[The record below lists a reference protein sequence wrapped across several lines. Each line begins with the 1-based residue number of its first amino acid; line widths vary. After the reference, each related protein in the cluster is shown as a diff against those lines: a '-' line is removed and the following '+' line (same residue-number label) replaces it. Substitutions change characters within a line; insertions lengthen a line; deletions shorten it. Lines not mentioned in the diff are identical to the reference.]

1 VFILYSPNLIVVAGI
16 EDQGKRMELL
26 ITDPTD
32 LNRDVLKV
40 YLRLNVGQVQ
50 TTTTARY
57 LSLTYY
63 CAYDWLTR

>member
-1 VFILYSPNLIVVAGI
+1 MFILYSPNLIVVAGI

-50 TTTTARY
+50 TT
-57 LSLTYY
+57 SLPPPLPFT
-63 CAYDWLTR
+63 DLLLRI